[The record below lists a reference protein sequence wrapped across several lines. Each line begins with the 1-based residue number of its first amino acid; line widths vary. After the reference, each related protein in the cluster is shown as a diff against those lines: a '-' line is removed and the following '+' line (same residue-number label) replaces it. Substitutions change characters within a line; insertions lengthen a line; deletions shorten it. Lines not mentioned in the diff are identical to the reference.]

1 MSNVFKIKL
10 TADNYLVAD
19 HRIDGI
25 RVLPGIAY
33 LDIIAR
39 CFESEYFELTQV
51 TYPHAAKVLAGET
64 IILSVVYDSQSQIV
78 EIYHQENDKKIIH
91 FKAAIAF
98 KRPNLPESIALQTAE
113 TPTHSMSTLYRLARA
128 SLIEHGEFM
137 QVSGTTQ
144 INASTIAMK
153 LTLSAKAHPYLSR
166 FYLHP
171 ALLDGATF
179 AIAALHF
186 DEVSHA
192 GPDVSY
198 LPLGIDRVHV
208 FARVITP
215 TLVVK
220 AEVIPTHHESLIK
233 CRIHLLT
240 PDGDL
245 VVALEGLTNKRFQR
259 KQFAQQVIQNPLDSQ
274 QIVSGDTQ
282 EKIKALIKNNLQD
295 APAVLP
301 PHVSFFDLGFD
312 SSSLIALVDV
322 LEKQFNL
329 ELYPTLLFEQN
340 TLEKLTAYIDS
351 HGASAAF
358 SNRETSLKNADYA
371 LYVPTRTHINRS
383 SNHKQVLVI
392 HDRFNYDQALEF
404 LQDKAKAAWIIY
416 DTRYHQ
422 TELDL
427 QTILNQLAETFSKFV
442 RGSQDTLPLVVISLS
457 LKRPNLV
464 QSVAAFFSCLVKE
477 YPHLNYSILVS
488 DACVKDPVG
497 YLPNRNECVYLQKD
511 QFYAKSYIKLDS
523 PLIHSCIK
531 QGGSY
536 LIVGGNGGL
545 GRLLTHYLIEQYQA
559 HIDVIGRSEPIVP
572 DARVTY
578 YQLDV
583 SDVEAVNQFF
593 NTHKFHI
600 DGLFYLAGE
609 KHDSLLM
616 NIRPEDIEKTLRSK
630 LEGLR
635 AIHHALQHHS
645 LDFYCIYSSLSADI
659 GNLGQSIYAAANA
672 GLNAYACEQEQARLA
687 GKHHSRFISISWPYW
702 SEGGMEI
709 NPRQLQKLKE
719 EYGTLPLET
728 PDAFVLLERALS
740 AHVPHVVIANSSL
753 LAHQIVKSNDYRF
766 NQLPQSEPP
775 TPYGPDIKPNN
786 PLPECTEGSSLNKEM
801 DHRVRHE
808 LRLLEYPEVAE
819 QDIAII
825 GISLQLPDA
834 ENLEE
839 LWNNL
844 KTAKSSIRKVTRKW
858 HYTPYPWGGYLED
871 IAGFDPLFFNIS
883 PREAELI
890 DPQERLFL
898 ANAWHCLEDAGYAH
912 IKEKKIGVV
921 AASMFHLYQNYGVE
935 QGQQDPDIK
944 RPQSLGASIANRV
957 SYTLNLTGP
966 SFSLDSMCS
975 SSLTAIDLAC
985 RYLANDEVDAMLVGG
1000 VNLCS
1005 HPYKL
1010 ASLVQNKF
1018 LSSTGRS
1025 APFQEYADGYV
1036 PGEGVVVLLLKKAT
1050 KALEEGDSIYALIK
1064 GLALNHGGQSS
1075 GFTVPNAQAQVKVI
1089 QHALTNAKIRPDQID
1104 YIEAH
1109 GTGTSLGDPIE
1120 LAALKELFGNRSLE
1134 NPLYVGSIKSN
1145 LGHLE
1150 SAAGMAGI
1158 AKLIVQ
1164 FQAQALAPSI
1174 HALPLNPRLNID
1186 DVPIKICT
1194 EFLPQQTLRFAGLS
1208 SFGAGGSNAH
1218 LILQNFSHN
1227 LCVRSKTQYKKQNYW
1242 FSHSEKMMPYC
1253 FQLDME
1259 LCALEPIAKFD
1270 EICQLDNGSRPM
1282 FFNPVT
1288 TGALFNKVAI
1298 FDALA
1303 DKGLDRLIGLLNQ
1316 CISENPE
1323 VQFIFIHQCQSHWME
1338 LHAFMMSMPK
1348 LLKHY
1353 HKNILIPHLTS
1364 LSSTEVVNIVS
1375 NEAHQFDHRMIQ
1387 YDKTR
1392 STFALNL
1399 IKTNNQSL
1407 PLLHGGRV
1415 VVLGGLGSI
1424 GYQFCQTLI
1433 GAGISQFDIIGRSG
1447 LDPKRQQMLDSLK
1460 GQVHYIQHDFS
1471 APYPAKSSYDV
1482 IINCLGIMPGNS
1494 ANEVAQ
1500 RKRLHFHL
1508 SQFIQYHHPQKL
1520 ISISSLSALAGFS
1533 KQVDYAIYNAS
1544 LLALNAHC
1552 KEHVYVYLP
1561 FVVTGST
1568 QSTDELNWLTW
1579 SKDNQGL
1586 EPLRVD
1592 DLNLICRQLLTL
1604 PAGEYIPFQGSPK
1617 QFHHYLTQECFHVP
1631 LQKLQQGLSRNK
1643 DHSLHELIESILGI
1657 SAQHIKSEQTF
1668 YQLGFNSLTL
1678 TELTE
1683 AISKHYDMQI
1693 NPNQFFEFQTIGKLE
1708 DYVTTHSSIKPTLHG
1723 LSAESS
1729 DEVSTVD
1736 LANNPANKLGGQDV
1750 DEGRAITKRI
1760 SASSPLN
1767 ALEPTLSNVVICG
1780 YYCSFAQCPTPEDYW
1795 HALLAGKDCT
1805 QMPLQTRFD
1814 HKKNNS
1820 IKMGFINHFADFDFA
1835 FFDLNFEQAKYM
1847 DPQQR
1852 KLLELSWHIFEQAGV
1867 SPLSLKGQRIGVF
1880 VAIQFDDYARLLDR
1894 SQLSSLYQ
1902 ITGCAKTF
1910 AANRISQ
1917 FFDFH
1922 GPSETIDTAC
1932 SSSFSALNRAVQAI
1946 KHGECESA
1954 LVLGVSLLCDV
1965 KTLELTAQLNV
1976 LSPTNECRPF
1986 DAQANG
1992 YVKGEGLAGVWL
2004 VEEDLAVR
2012 QELRI
2017 EANIKAIQVNHGG
2030 HSQSLTAPNPAA
2042 QKQLLS
2048 QVYQHGISI
2057 DEIDYFEAHAT
2068 ATHLG
2073 DPIEFSVLNELFSSR
2088 VKPLYIGSVKSNI
2101 GHTEPVAGLAGVIK
2115 GLLMLKH
2122 QMIPPQVNFQEVNP
2136 FIRLA
2141 ESPFHIASQA
2151 EPALLSTIA
2160 INSFGFGGSNGHCV
2174 LARKMPLPQQ
2184 LPNLSYIPIKLSA
2197 KTEAALEK
2205 KTEQLLDYLCALNN
2219 NISLTQLSFTLN
2231 VGRADFACR
2240 KFFIVENL
2248 DDLIEQL
2255 KYGSGSI
2262 APQYSHTLSKET
2274 LLEFQQLPNQLK
2286 DYLNKLAYAYQGGQ
2300 LINWQRIYKGINAI
2314 PLALPVY
2321 PFATHYCWFE
2331 EQEKRKSI
2339 NKDLRSIECYKP
2351 IWRKKKVAFLELDNY
2366 QYVAVFLTRA
2376 QEPSVKKAVQQTGYK
2391 GFIYFVFVDDTDSVE
2406 QGMHWLKEHPCE
2418 LIYYFAGMCDEEIN
2432 PDSLLSSQR
2441 YGMAGFLNCIKKLD
2455 ELAYGEKPL
2464 KLYVFSNNA
2473 YGLKQSTINPYAAS
2487 IHGLAQSLKKEY
2499 PSWFIE
2505 CIDLAGNTLI
2515 PQAFTVSY
2523 QGQAYP
2529 LVLADD
2535 GVWHRQLKALNLSLS
2550 HSTPSHEVI
2559 VLIGGDGQ
2567 VGRYLVPEFIER
2579 QPRALFIASRNTLPR
2594 TEGILHWRRVDC
2606 TVGDEVASFIDEVI
2620 QNYGVID
2627 CLYHLGASYAESP
2640 ITLLSYEDYLMQMG
2654 AKVLGT
2660 YHLINAC
2667 RRHEVKHIVMTSS
2680 VQVYTQNKN
2689 RGAYSATCFY
2699 ADALINAL
2707 HSEKIKLVHW
2717 GFWQQEDE
2725 AANQLMCVS
2734 GISPITAEQGA
2745 YSLQL
2750 ARCSDQSNL
2759 SFFNVS
2765 ESVKAMMP
2773 ICSDALAQETEELLL
2788 FNQGLDE
2795 LEHFCFHLMKHHLLT
2810 HGVVWSQNYLG
2821 QGVCKDYEKYYFA
2834 LMNRL
2839 KDFEQKHVHENK
2851 SQVKSQAELLQD
2863 HVQLIKKYPQIKPF
2877 VQLLTVCA
2885 AQFTEVVTGQKTIH
2899 QVLFPFGRDDLVRAI
2914 YQKNLL
2920 ASHYNQAIASIVK
2933 ELAATRHQRID
2944 VLELGGGT
2952 GATTEAVLT
2961 QCANQI
2967 HYTFSDIN
2975 PQFVAQAKDNFSEY
2989 GGVETCTLDI
2999 NKPAMSQQFDLIIAS
3014 NVLHTADDI
3023 RQCLMNLIPLL
3034 RDEGVL
3040 IINEATENS
3049 LFLAFTFGLF
3059 KQWHSPKD
3067 EYRISAS
3074 ALLHAHTWQKLLL
3087 EMGFAVDA
3095 YAMPKEINQSIFIA
3109 KLKTRLSYEEQIQEA
3124 LIPQKETP
3132 LILPKIAGIENEL
3145 LTLLARHVNCSTAN
3159 LDLNKSLTDYG
3170 FDSLAAIHL
3179 AEQIKSEL
3187 EISIS
3192 PTVLLEKVSISQLIN
3207 IIEKK
3212 KEAVLC

>member
-25 RVLPGIAY
+25 GVLPGIAY
-33 LDIIAR
+33 LDIISR

-64 IILSVVYDSQSQIV
+64 IILSVVYDSRSQTV

-98 KRPNLPESIALQTAE
+98 KRPDLPESIALQTAE

-186 DEVSHA
+186 DEVSQA

-208 FARVITP
+208 FARVTTP

-259 KQFAQQVIQNPLDSQ
+259 KQFAQQVIHNPMYSQ

-282 EKIKALIKNNLQD
+282 NKIMALIKNNLQD

-351 HGASAAF
+351 LGASAA
-358 SNRETSLKNADYA
+358 SPIREISSKNVDYA
-371 LYVPTRTHINRS
+371 LYVPTRTQINRG
-383 SNHKQVLVI
+383 SNNKQVVVI
-392 HDRFNYDQALEF
+392 HDQFNYEQALEF
-404 LQDKAKAAWIIY
+404 LQEKAKATWIIY

-442 RGSQDTLPLVVISLS
+442 RWSQDALPLVVISLS
-457 LKRPNLV
+457 SKHQNLI
-464 QSVAAFFSCLVKE
+464 QSVSAFFSCLVKE

-488 DACVKDPVG
+488 DACVKDSVG
-497 YLPNRNECVYLQKD
+497 YLANRNGCVYLHQDK
-511 QFYAKSYIKLDS
+511 FYAKSYIKLDS
-523 PLIHSCIK
+523 PVIHSSIK
-531 QGGSY
+531 KGGSY

-545 GRLLTHYLIEQYQA
+545 GRLLTHYLIQKYQA
-559 HIDVIGRSEPIVP
+559 QIYVIGRSEQIP

-583 SDVEAVNQFF
+583 SDVEAVNEFF
-593 NTHKFHI
+593 NTHNFHI

-609 KHDSLLM
+609 KHDCLLM

-635 AIHHALQHHS
+635 VIHHALQHHS

-672 GLNAYACEQEQARLA
+672 ALNAYACEQEQARLA
-687 GKHHSRFISISWPYW
+687 GKHTSRFISISWPYW
-702 SEGGMEI
+702 LEGGMKI

-728 PDAFVLLERALS
+728 PDAFVLLEQALS

-753 LAHQIVKSNDYRF
+753 LAHRVVKSTDYRF
-766 NQLPQSEPP
+766 NQLPQFEPP
-775 TPYGPDIKPNN
+775 SPYGAHIKQNN
-786 PLPECTEGSSLNKEM
+786 RHPQCREGSSVNKEM
-801 DHRVRHE
+801 YHYLRHD
-808 LRLLEYPEVAE
+808 LRLIESPEVAE
-819 QDIAII
+819 QEIAII

-844 KTAKSSIRKVTRKW
+844 KTAKNSITKAPRNW

-883 PREAELI
+883 PREAALI

-935 QGQQDPDIK
+935 QCQQEADLK
-944 RPQSLGASIANRV
+944 LPQSLGASIANRV

-1000 VNLCS
+1000 VNVCS

-1025 APFQEYADGYV
+1025 APFQAYADGYV
-1036 PGEGVVVLLLKKAT
+1036 PGEGVVVLLLKKAK
-1050 KALEEGDSIYALIK
+1050 KAFEDGDSIYALIK
-1064 GLALNHGGQSS
+1064 GLALNHGGKSS

-1120 LAALKELFGNRSLE
+1120 LAALKEIFGNRSLE

-1174 HALPLNPRLNID
+1174 NALPLNPRLNID

-1194 EFLPQQTLRFAGLS
+1194 EFVPQQTLHFAGLS

-1259 LCALEPIAKFD
+1259 LCALEPMSQFD
-1270 EICQLDNGSRPM
+1270 EICQLDNGSQQM
-1282 FFNPVT
+1282 FFNPAKS
-1288 TGALFNKVAI
+1288 GSWFNKVAI
-1298 FDALA
+1298 FLALA

-1323 VQFIFIHQCQSHWME
+1323 AQFIFIHQTQSYWME
-1338 LHAFMMSMPK
+1338 LHAFMMSMPR

-1364 LSSTEVVNIVS
+1364 LSSSEVVNIVT
-1375 NEAHQFDHRMIQ
+1375 NEAHQFDHRMIK

-1392 STFALNL
+1392 SAFALNL

-1407 PLLHGGRV
+1407 PLLHGARV

-1433 GAGISQFDIIGRSG
+1433 GAGISQFDIIGRSD
-1447 LDPKRQQMLDSLK
+1447 LDPKRQQMIESLK

-1471 APYPAKSSYDV
+1471 DPYPTNSSYDV
-1482 IINCLGIMPGNS
+1482 IINCLGIMPGNR

-1544 LLALNAHC
+1544 LLALNAYC

-1561 FVVTGST
+1561 FVMTEST
-1568 QSTDELNWLTW
+1568 QSSDELNWLTW

-1586 EPLRVD
+1586 EPLRAD

-1604 PAGEYIPFQGSPK
+1604 PAGEYIPFQGNPR
-1617 QFHHYLTQECFHVP
+1617 QFHRYLTQECFNVP
-1631 LQKLQQGLSRNK
+1631 LQKLQQGGSRNK

-1693 NPNQFFEFQTIGKLE
+1693 NPNQFFEFQTIGKLQE
-1708 DYVTTHSSIKPTLHG
+1708 YVQQ
-1723 LSAESS
+1723 
-1729 DEVSTVD
+1729 
-1736 LANNPANKLGGQDV
+1736 NKKSVPDSFVLTRLD
-1750 DEGRAITKRI
+1750 
-1760 SASSPLN
+1760 S
-1767 ALEPTLSNVVICG
+1767 TLSNVVICG

-1795 HALLAGKDCT
+1795 YALLAGKDCT

-1814 HKKNNS
+1814 NKKNDS
-1820 IKMGFINHFADFDFA
+1820 IKMGFINYFADFDFA
-1835 FFDLNFEQAKYM
+1835 FFDLNLEQAKYM

-1867 SPLSLKGQRIGVF
+1867 SPLSLKGKSIGVF

-1946 KHGECESA
+1946 KQGECESA
-1954 LVLGVSLLCDV
+1954 LVLGVSLLCDL

-2004 VEEDLAVR
+2004 VGEDVAVT
-2012 QELRI
+2012 QKLRI

-2030 HSQSLTAPNPAA
+2030 HSQSLTAPNPLS

-2048 QVYQHGISI
+2048 QVYQNGISI

-2068 ATHLG
+2068 ATPLG
-2073 DPIEFSVLNELFSSR
+2073 DPIEFSFLSELFSSR

-2122 QMIPPQVNFQEVNP
+2122 QMIPPQVNFQKVNP
-2136 FIRLA
+2136 YIRLA

-2151 EPALLSTIA
+2151 EPAVLSTIA

-2174 LARKMPLPQQ
+2174 LARNKPLPQQ

-2205 KTEQLLDYLCALNN
+2205 KTEQLLDYLSAFNN

-2240 KFFIVENL
+2240 KLFIVENL

-2255 KYGSGSI
+2255 KYGSDSI
-2262 APQYSHTLSKET
+2262 APQDNHTLSEET
-2274 LLEFQQLPNQLK
+2274 LLELQQLPNQLK

-2331 EQEKRKSI
+2331 EQEQLKPI
-2339 NKDLRSIECYKP
+2339 NKDLRSIECYEP
-2351 IWRKKKVAFLELDNY
+2351 IWRKKKVAFLDLDSY
-2366 QYVAVFLTRA
+2366 PYVAIFLTRA
-2376 QEPSVKKAVQQTGYK
+2376 QEPSVKKAVQQTDYK

-2441 YGMAGFLNCIKKLD
+2441 YGMAGFLHCIKKLD

-2505 CIDLAGNTLI
+2505 CIDLAGNTII

-2523 QGQAYP
+2523 QGKAYP

-2535 GVWHRQLKALNLSLS
+2535 GVWHRQLKALTLSLN
-2550 HSTPSHEVI
+2550 HSIPSHEVI
-2559 VLIGGDGQ
+2559 VLIGGEGQ
-2567 VGRYLVPEFIER
+2567 VGRYLVPQFIER
-2579 QPRALFIASRNTLPR
+2579 QPRALFIASRNTEPR
-2594 TEGILHWRRVDC
+2594 TEGVQHWRRVDC
-2606 TVGDEVASFIDEVI
+2606 TVADEVESLIDEVI
-2620 QNYGVID
+2620 QNYGAID

-2725 AANQLMCVS
+2725 AANQLMRVS
-2734 GISPITAEQGA
+2734 GISPITAEQGD

-2765 ESVKAMMP
+2765 ESVKAMLP

-2788 FNQGLDE
+2788 FNQGLHE

-2834 LMNRL
+2834 LMNCL
-2839 KDFEQKHVHENK
+2839 KDFEQKHVPENK
-2851 SQVKSQAELLQD
+2851 HQVKSDAELLQD

-2899 QVLFPFGRDDLVRAI
+2899 QVMFPFGRDDLVRAI

-2933 ELAATRHQRID
+2933 EIVATRHQRVD

-2989 GGVETCTLDI
+2989 AGVETCTLDI
-2999 NKPAMSQQFDLIIAS
+2999 NKPEMSQQFDLIIAS

-3034 RDEGVL
+3034 RDEGVV

-3109 KLKTRLSYEEQIQEA
+3109 KLKTRLSSEEQIQET

-3132 LILPKIAGIENEL
+3132 LILPKIAGTENEL

-3187 EISIS
+3187 GISIS

>member
-1 MSNVFKIKL
+1 MKNSIQQQWMNFLMSNVFKIKL

-25 RVLPGIAY
+25 GVLPGIAY
-33 LDIIAR
+33 LDIISR

-64 IILSVVYDSQSQIV
+64 IILSVVYDSRSQTV

-98 KRPNLPESIALQTAE
+98 KRPDLPESIALQTAE

-186 DEVSHA
+186 DEVSQA

-208 FARVITP
+208 FARVTTP

-259 KQFAQQVIQNPLDSQ
+259 KQFAQQVIHNPMYSQ

-282 EKIKALIKNNLQD
+282 NKIMALIKNNLQD

-351 HGASAAF
+351 LGASAA
-358 SNRETSLKNADYA
+358 SPIREISSKNVDYA
-371 LYVPTRTHINRS
+371 LHVPTRTQINRG
-383 SNHKQVLVI
+383 SNNKQVVVI
-392 HDRFNYDQALEF
+392 HDQFNYEQALEF
-404 LQDKAKAAWIIY
+404 LQEKAKATWIIY

-442 RGSQDTLPLVVISLS
+442 RWSRDALPLVVISLS
-457 LKRPNLV
+457 SKHQNLI
-464 QSVAAFFSCLVKE
+464 QSVSAFFSCLVKE

-488 DACVKDPVG
+488 DACVKDSVG
-497 YLPNRNECVYLQKD
+497 YLANRNGCVYLHQDK
-511 QFYAKSYIKLDS
+511 FYAKSYIKLDS
-523 PLIHSCIK
+523 PVIHSSIK
-531 QGGSY
+531 KGGSY

-545 GRLLTHYLIEQYQA
+545 GRLLTHYLIQKYQA
-559 HIDVIGRSEPIVP
+559 QIYVIGRSEQIP

-583 SDVEAVNQFF
+583 SDVEAVNEFF
-593 NTHKFHI
+593 NTHNFHI

-609 KHDSLLM
+609 KHDCLLM

-635 AIHHALQHHS
+635 VIHHALQHHS

-672 GLNAYACEQEQARLA
+672 ALNAYACEQEQARLA
-687 GKHHSRFISISWPYW
+687 GKHTSRFISISWPYW
-702 SEGGMEI
+702 LEGGMEI

-728 PDAFVLLERALS
+728 PDAFVLLEQALS

-753 LAHQIVKSNDYRF
+753 LAHRVVKSTDYRF
-766 NQLPQSEPP
+766 NQLPQFEPP
-775 TPYGPDIKPNN
+775 SPYGAHIKQNN
-786 PLPECTEGSSLNKEM
+786 RHPQCREGSSVNKEM
-801 DHRVRHE
+801 YHYLRHD
-808 LRLLEYPEVAE
+808 LRLIESPEVAE

-844 KTAKSSIRKVTRKW
+844 KTAKNSITKAPRNW

-883 PREAELI
+883 PREAALI

-935 QGQQDPDIK
+935 QCQQEADLK
-944 RPQSLGASIANRV
+944 LPQSLGASIANRV

-1000 VNLCS
+1000 VNVCS

-1025 APFQEYADGYV
+1025 APFQAYADGYV
-1036 PGEGVVVLLLKKAT
+1036 PGEGVVVLLLKKAK
-1050 KALEEGDSIYALIK
+1050 KAFEDGDSIYALIK
-1064 GLALNHGGQSS
+1064 GLALNHGGKSS

-1120 LAALKELFGNRSLE
+1120 LAALKEIFGNRSLE

-1174 HALPLNPRLNID
+1174 NALPLNPRLNID

-1194 EFLPQQTLRFAGLS
+1194 EFVPQQKLHFAGLS

-1259 LCALEPIAKFD
+1259 LCALEPMSQFD
-1270 EICQLDNGSRPM
+1270 EICQLDNGSQQM
-1282 FFNPVT
+1282 FFNPAKS
-1288 TGALFNKVAI
+1288 GSWFNKVAI
-1298 FDALA
+1298 FLALA

-1323 VQFIFIHQCQSHWME
+1323 AQFIFIHQSQSHWME
-1338 LHAFMMSMPK
+1338 LHAFMMSMPR

-1364 LSSTEVVNIVS
+1364 LSSSEVVNIVT
-1375 NEAHQFDHRMIQ
+1375 NEAHQFDHRMIK

-1392 STFALNL
+1392 SAFALNL

-1407 PLLHGGRV
+1407 PLLHGARV

-1433 GAGISQFDIIGRSG
+1433 GAGISQFDIIGRSD
-1447 LDPKRQQMLDSLK
+1447 LDPKRQQMIESLK

-1471 APYPAKSSYDV
+1471 DPYPTNSSYDV
-1482 IINCLGIMPGNS
+1482 IINCLGIMPGNR

-1544 LLALNAHC
+1544 LLALNAYC

-1561 FVVTGST
+1561 FVMTEST
-1568 QSTDELNWLTW
+1568 QSSDELNWLTW

-1586 EPLRVD
+1586 EPLRAD

-1604 PAGEYIPFQGSPK
+1604 PAGEYIPFQGNPR
-1617 QFHHYLTQECFHVP
+1617 QFHRYLTQECFNVP
-1631 LQKLQQGLSRNK
+1631 LQKLQQGGSRNK

-1693 NPNQFFEFQTIGKLE
+1693 NPNQFFEFQTIGKLQE
-1708 DYVTTHSSIKPTLHG
+1708 YVQQ
-1723 LSAESS
+1723 
-1729 DEVSTVD
+1729 
-1736 LANNPANKLGGQDV
+1736 NKKSVPDSFVLTRLD
-1750 DEGRAITKRI
+1750 
-1760 SASSPLN
+1760 S
-1767 ALEPTLSNVVICG
+1767 TLSNVVICG

-1795 HALLAGKDCT
+1795 YALLAGKDCT

-1814 HKKNNS
+1814 NKKNDS
-1820 IKMGFINHFADFDFA
+1820 IKMGFINYFADFDFA
-1835 FFDLNFEQAKYM
+1835 FFDLNLEQAKYM

-1867 SPLSLKGQRIGVF
+1867 SPLSLKGKSIGVF

-1946 KHGECESA
+1946 KQGECESA

-2004 VEEDLAVR
+2004 VGEDVAVT
-2012 QELRI
+2012 QKLRI

-2030 HSQSLTAPNPAA
+2030 HSQSLTAPNPLS

-2048 QVYQHGISI
+2048 QVYQNGISI

-2068 ATHLG
+2068 ATPLG
-2073 DPIEFSVLNELFSSR
+2073 DPIEFSVLSELFSSR

-2122 QMIPPQVNFQEVNP
+2122 QMIPPQVNFQKVNP
-2136 FIRLA
+2136 YIRLA

-2151 EPALLSTIA
+2151 EPAVLSTIA

-2174 LARKMPLPQQ
+2174 LARNKPLPQQ

-2205 KTEQLLDYLCALNN
+2205 KTEQLLDYLSAFNN

-2240 KFFIVENL
+2240 KLFIVENL

-2255 KYGSGSI
+2255 KYGSDSI
-2262 APQYSHTLSKET
+2262 APQDNHTLSEET
-2274 LLEFQQLPNQLK
+2274 LLELQQLPNQLK

-2331 EQEKRKSI
+2331 EQEQLKPI
-2339 NKDLRSIECYKP
+2339 NKDLRSIECYGP
-2351 IWRKKKVAFLELDNY
+2351 IWRKKKVAFLELDSY
-2366 QYVAVFLTRA
+2366 PYVAIFLTRA
-2376 QEPSVKKAVQQTGYK
+2376 QEPSVKKAVQQTDYK
-2391 GFIYFVFVDDTDSVE
+2391 GFIYFVFVDDADSVE

-2441 YGMAGFLNCIKKLD
+2441 YGMAGFLHCIKKLD

-2505 CIDLAGNTLI
+2505 CIDLAGNTII

-2523 QGQAYP
+2523 QGKAYP

-2535 GVWHRQLKALNLSLS
+2535 GVWHRQLKALTLSLN
-2550 HSTPSHEVI
+2550 HSIPSHEVI
-2559 VLIGGDGQ
+2559 VLIGGEGQ
-2567 VGRYLVPEFIER
+2567 VGRYLVPQFIER
-2579 QPRALFIASRNTLPR
+2579 QPRALFIASRNTEPR
-2594 TEGILHWRRVDC
+2594 TEGVQHWRRVDC
-2606 TVGDEVASFIDEVI
+2606 TVADEVESLIDEVI
-2620 QNYGVID
+2620 QNYGAID

-2725 AANQLMCVS
+2725 AANQLMRVS
-2734 GISPITAEQGA
+2734 GISPITAEQGD

-2765 ESVKAMMP
+2765 ESVKAMLP

-2788 FNQGLDE
+2788 FNQGLHE

-2834 LMNRL
+2834 LMNCL
-2839 KDFEQKHVHENK
+2839 KDFEQKHVPENK
-2851 SQVKSQAELLQD
+2851 HQVKSDAELLQD

-2899 QVLFPFGRDDLVRAI
+2899 QVMFPFGRDDLVRAI

-2933 ELAATRHQRID
+2933 EIVATRHQRVD

-2989 GGVETCTLDI
+2989 AGVETCTLDI

-3034 RDEGVL
+3034 RDEGVV

-3109 KLKTRLSYEEQIQEA
+3109 KLKTRLSSEEQIQET

-3132 LILPKIAGIENEL
+3132 LILPKIAGTENEL

-3187 EISIS
+3187 GISIS

>member
-1 MSNVFKIKL
+1 M
-10 TADNYLVAD
+10 
-19 HRIDGI
+19 
-25 RVLPGIAY
+25 
-33 LDIIAR
+33 
-39 CFESEYFELTQV
+39 
-51 TYPHAAKVLAGET
+51 
-64 IILSVVYDSQSQIV
+64 
-78 EIYHQENDKKIIH
+78 
-91 FKAAIAF
+91 
-98 KRPNLPESIALQTAE
+98 
-113 TPTHSMSTLYRLARA
+113 
-128 SLIEHGEFM
+128 IE
-137 QVSGTTQ
+137 
-144 INASTIAMK
+144 K
-153 LTLSAKAHPYLSR
+153 
-166 FYLHP
+166 
-171 ALLDGATF
+171 
-179 AIAALHF
+179 
-186 DEVSHA
+186 
-192 GPDVSY
+192 
-198 LPLGIDRVHV
+198 
-208 FARVITP
+208 
-215 TLVVK
+215 
-220 AEVIPTHHESLIK
+220 
-233 CRIHLLT
+233 
-240 PDGDL
+240 
-245 VVALEGLTNKRFQR
+245 
-259 KQFAQQVIQNPLDSQ
+259 
-274 QIVSGDTQ
+274 
-282 EKIKALIKNNLQD
+282 
-295 APAVLP
+295 
-301 PHVSFFDLGFD
+301 
-312 SSSLIALVDV
+312 
-322 LEKQFNL
+322 
-329 ELYPTLLFEQN
+329 
-340 TLEKLTAYIDS
+340 
-351 HGASAAF
+351 
-358 SNRETSLKNADYA
+358 
-371 LYVPTRTHINRS
+371 
-383 SNHKQVLVI
+383 
-392 HDRFNYDQALEF
+392 
-404 LQDKAKAAWIIY
+404 
-416 DTRYHQ
+416 
-422 TELDL
+422 
-427 QTILNQLAETFSKFV
+427 
-442 RGSQDTLPLVVISLS
+442 
-457 LKRPNLV
+457 
-464 QSVAAFFSCLVKE
+464 
-477 YPHLNYSILVS
+477 
-488 DACVKDPVG
+488 
-497 YLPNRNECVYLQKD
+497 
-511 QFYAKSYIKLDS
+511 
-523 PLIHSCIK
+523 
-531 QGGSY
+531 
-536 LIVGGNGGL
+536 
-545 GRLLTHYLIEQYQA
+545 YQA
-559 HIDVIGRSEPIVP
+559 QIYVIGRSEQIVP
-572 DARVTY
+572 DVRVTY

-583 SDVEAVNQFF
+583 SDVEAVNEFF
-593 NTHKFHI
+593 NSHNFHI

-609 KHDSLLM
+609 KHDCLLM

-635 AIHHALQHHS
+635 VIHHALQHNS
-645 LDFYCIYSSLSADI
+645 PDFYCIYSSLSADI

-672 GLNAYACEQEQARLA
+672 ALNAYACEQERLRLT
-687 GKHHSRFISISWPYW
+687 GKHTSRFISISWPYW
-702 SEGGMEI
+702 LEGGMEI
-709 NPRQLQKLKE
+709 NPSQLQKLKE

-728 PDAFVLLERALS
+728 PDAFVLLEQALN

-753 LAHQIVKSNDYRF
+753 LAHRIVKSNDYRF

-775 TPYGPDIKPNN
+775 SSYGAHIKQNN
-786 PLPECTEGSSLNKEM
+786 RHPESSRGSSVNKEM
-801 DHRVRHE
+801 YHYVRDD
-808 LRLLEYPEVAE
+808 LRLLESTEVAE

-834 ENLEE
+834 ENLEA

-844 KTAKSSIRKVTRKW
+844 KTAKNSITKAPRNW
-858 HYTPYPWGGYLED
+858 HYTPYLWGGYLND

-883 PREAELI
+883 PREAALI

-912 IKEKKIGVV
+912 INEKKMGVV

-935 QGQQDPDIK
+935 QCQQEPDLK
-944 RPQSLGASIANRV
+944 LPQSLGASIANRV

-1036 PGEGVVVLLLKKAT
+1036 PGEGVVVLLLKKAK
-1050 KALEEGDSIYALIK
+1050 KALEDGDSIYALIK
-1064 GLALNHGGQSS
+1064 GLALNHGGMSS

-1120 LAALKELFGNRSLE
+1120 LAALREVFGNRSAE

-1194 EFLPQQTLRFAGLS
+1194 EFVPQQKLRFAGLS
-1208 SFGAGGSNAH
+1208 SFGAGGSNGH

-1227 LCVRSKTQYKKQNYW
+1227 LCVRSKTHYKKQNYW
-1242 FSHSEKMMPYC
+1242 FSHSEKIMLYC
-1253 FQLDME
+1253 FQLDRE
-1259 LCALEPIAKFD
+1259 LCALEPISKFD
-1270 EICQLDNGSRPM
+1270 EICQLDNGSQQM
-1282 FFNPVT
+1282 FFNQATSGVS
-1288 TGALFNKVAI
+1288 FNKVAI
-1298 FDALA
+1298 FLAVA
-1303 DKGLDRLIGLLNQ
+1303 DKELDRLIGLLNQ

-1323 VQFIFIHQCQSHWME
+1323 VQFIFIHQSQSHWME
-1338 LHAFMMSMPK
+1338 LHALMMSMPK

-1353 HKNILIPHLTS
+1353 YKNILIPHLTS
-1364 LSSTEVVNIVS
+1364 LSSSEVVNIVS
-1375 NEAHQFDHRMIQ
+1375 NEAHQFDHRMIK

-1407 PLLHGGRV
+1407 PLFPGARV

-1433 GAGISQFDIIGRSG
+1433 GVGISQFDIIGRSE
-1447 LDPKRQQMLDSLK
+1447 LDSKRQHMIDALK
-1460 GQVHYIQHDFS
+1460 GQIHYIQHDFS
-1471 APYPAKSSYDV
+1471 NPYPTNSFYDV

-1500 RKRLHFHL
+1500 RQRLHFHL

-1544 LLALNAHC
+1544 LLGLNAYC

-1561 FVVTGST
+1561 FVMTKST
-1568 QSTDELNWLTW
+1568 QSSEELNWLAW

-1586 EPLRVD
+1586 EPLRAD
-1592 DLNLICRQLLTL
+1592 DLSLICRQLLTL
-1604 PAGEYIPFQGSPK
+1604 PAGEYIPFQGNPK
-1617 QFHHYLTQECFHVP
+1617 QFHHYLTQECFNVP
-1631 LQKLQQGLSRNK
+1631 LQKLQQGRSWNK

-1657 SAQHIKSEQTF
+1657 SPQHIKSEQTF

-1693 NPNQFFEFQTIGKLE
+1693 NPNQFFEFETIGKLE
-1708 DYVTTHSSIKPTLHG
+1708 EYVTTHSSFKPTFRG

-1729 DEVSTVD
+1729 DEVRTVEPTD
-1736 LANNPANKLGGQDV
+1736 KPRDV
-1750 DEGRAITKRI
+1750 DEVRAITKSI
-1760 SASSPLN
+1760 SVSSPLN

-1795 HALLAGKDCT
+1795 YSLLAGKDCT
-1805 QMPLQTRFD
+1805 QMTLQTRFD
-1814 HKKNNS
+1814 NRKNDS

-1835 FFDLNFEQAKYM
+1835 FFDLNLEQAKYM

-1852 KLLELSWHIFEQAGV
+1852 KLLELSWHILEQAGV
-1867 SPLSLKGQRIGVF
+1867 SPLSLKGKSIGVF

-1946 KHGECESA
+1946 KQGECESA

-2004 VEEDLAVR
+2004 VGEDLAVT
-2012 QELRI
+2012 QKLRI

-2030 HSQSLTAPNPAA
+2030 HSQSLTAPNPLA

-2048 QVYQHGISI
+2048 QVYQNGISI

-2115 GLLMLKH
+2115 ALLMLKH

-2174 LARKMPLPQQ
+2174 LARNNPLPEQ

-2197 KTEAALEK
+2197 KTEDALEK
-2205 KTEQLLDYLCALNN
+2205 KTEQLLDYLSALNN

-2255 KYGSGSI
+2255 KYGSDSI
-2262 APQYSHTLSKET
+2262 APQYNHTLSEET
-2274 LLEFQQLPNQLK
+2274 LLELQQLPNQLK
-2286 DYLNKLAYAYQGGQ
+2286 DYLNKLAYAYQQGQ

-2331 EQEKRKSI
+2331 EQEKLKSI
-2339 NKDLRSIECYKP
+2339 NKDLRSIECYEP
-2351 IWRKKKVAFLELDNY
+2351 IWSKKKVAFLELDSY
-2366 QYVAVFLTRA
+2366 QYVAIFLTRA
-2376 QEPSVKKAVQQTGYK
+2376 QEPLVKNAVQQTQYK
-2391 GFIYFVFVDDTDSVE
+2391 GHIYFVYVDDTDSVE
-2406 QGMHWLKEHPCE
+2406 QGMQWLKEYSCE
-2418 LIYYFAGMCDEEIN
+2418 LIYYFAGMCDQEIN
-2432 PDSLLSSQR
+2432 PDSLLYSQR

-2455 ELAYGEKPL
+2455 ELGYSEKPL

-2487 IHGLAQSLKKEY
+2487 LHGLAQSLKKEY

-2505 CIDLAGNTLI
+2505 CIDLAGNTII

-2535 GVWHRQLKALNLSLS
+2535 GVWHRQLKALNLSLN
-2550 HSTPSHEVI
+2550 HSIPSHEVI

-2567 VGRYLVPEFIER
+2567 VGRYLVPKFIER
-2579 QPRALFIASRNTLPR
+2579 QPRALFIASRNTVPR

-2606 TVGDEVASFIDEVI
+2606 TVADEVESLIDEVI
-2620 QNYGVID
+2620 QNYGAID
-2627 CLYHLGASYAESP
+2627 GLYHLGASYAESP
-2640 ITLLSYEDYLMQMG
+2640 INLLGYEDYLMQMG

-2667 RRHEVKHIVMTSS
+2667 RRHEVKQIVMTSS

-2707 HSEKIKLVHW
+2707 HCEKIKRVHW

-2725 AANQLMCVS
+2725 AANQLMRAS
-2734 GISPITAEQGA
+2734 GISPITAEQGD

-2750 ARCSDQSNL
+2750 AISSNQSNL

-2773 ICSDALAQETEELLL
+2773 ICWDALAQENEELLL
-2788 FNQGLDE
+2788 FNQGLHE
-2795 LEHFCFHLMKHHLLT
+2795 LEHFCFHLMKHHLMT

-2834 LMNRL
+2834 LINRL
-2839 KDFEQKHVHENK
+2839 KDFEQKHVPENK
-2851 SQVKSQAELLQD
+2851 HQVKSDAELLQD

-2899 QVLFPFGRDDLVRAI
+2899 QVMFPFGRDDLVRAI

-2933 ELAATRHQRID
+2933 EIVATRHHRVD

-2961 QCANQI
+2961 QCAHQI

-2989 GGVETCTLDI
+2989 AGVETCTLDI

-3023 RQCLMNLIPLL
+3023 RQCLMNIIPLL

-3059 KQWHSPKD
+3059 KQWHSQKD

-3074 ALLHAHTWQKLLL
+3074 ALLNVHTWQKLLL
-3087 EMGFAVDA
+3087 EMGFAVDD
-3095 YAMPKEINQSIFIA
+3095 YVMPKEINQSIFIA
-3109 KLKTRLSYEEQIQEA
+3109 KLKTRLSYKEGIQET

-3132 LILPKIAGIENEL
+3132 LILPKIAGADNEL
-3145 LTLLARHVNCSTAN
+3145 LTLLARHVNCATAN

-3179 AEQIKSEL
+3179 AEQIKCEL
-3187 EISIS
+3187 EINIS
-3192 PTVLLEKVSISQLIN
+3192 PTVLLENVSLSQLIN
-3207 IIEKK
+3207 TIEKK